1 MKKSICIILIIISL
15 SFITNNIFA
24 QQIPNVEDDEQILSE
39 KIENITKDQ
48 SFDLHQDE
56 EVTVSITGN
65 APADLGEFETFI
77 HINSNIDNDTIY
89 VHGYTV
95 TTGIIFTF
103 ANDEVKI
110 EDDNILLEF
119 DVMIQ
124 ASENGTRF
132 GSGMVYV
139 DYNTEAFGENIC
151 ADTTNITVTKG
162 EILEGELAPGV
173 DLYSILSVVDNN
185 ASKFAVATCYDW
197 SMLPDYANELTI
209 EPIQYLHISMCI
221 SDTLSHSGLYFDN
234 DLMDNQ
240 QYFSDE
246 TTLYIPVIAADSLD
260 VPLNPDPEPIASPE
274 NVFIEI
280 VGTNIMI
287 TWDEVSVA
295 TSYKIY
301 SSDDPH
307 AVYPWNFEEE
317 VTDTNWSEPATGI
330 KKFYYIKASN

>member
-1 MKKSICIILIIISL
+1 MKKSICIIFIIISL

-24 QQIPNVEDDEQILSE
+24 QLIPNVENDKQILPE

-56 EVTVSITGN
+56 EVTVLITGN
-65 APADLGEFETFI
+65 APADLGEFETYI
-77 HINSNIDNDTIY
+77 YVNSNIDNDSVY

-103 ANDEVKI
+103 ANDEIKI
-110 EDDNILLEF
+110 EDDDILLDF

-124 ASENGTRF
+124 ASESGTRF

-139 DYNTEAFGENIC
+139 DYNTDAFGENIC
-151 ADTTNITVTKG
+151 ADSNITVTKG
-162 EILEGELAPGV
+162 EILLGEFVPGV
-173 DLYSILSVVDNN
+173 DLYSILTVVDNN
-185 ASKFAVATCYDW
+185 VSKFAVATCYDW
-197 SMLPDYANELTI
+197 PMLPDYANELTI

-221 SDTLSHSGLYFDN
+221 SNTLSHSGLYFDN

-246 TTLYIPVIAADSLD
+246 TTLYIPVIADDSLD
-260 VPLNPDPEPIASPE
+260 RDLIPRPD

-280 VGTNIMI
+280 VGTNILI

-295 TSYKIY
+295 TSYEIY
-301 SSDDPH
+301 SSDDPY
-307 AVYPWNFEEE
+307 AAYPWNFEEE

-330 KKFYYIKASN
+330 KKFYYIKALN

>member
-1 MKKSICIILIIISL
+1 MKKSICIIFIIISL

-24 QQIPNVEDDEQILSE
+24 QQISNVEDDEQILSE

-48 SFDLHQDE
+48 SFNLHQDE

-77 HINSNIDNDTIY
+77 NVNSNIDNETVY

-110 EDDNILLEF
+110 EDDDILLDF

-124 ASENGTRF
+124 ASESGTRF

-139 DYNTEAFGENIC
+139 DYNADAFGENIY
-151 ADTTNITVTKG
+151 ADSNITVTKG
-162 EILEGELAPGV
+162 EILLGELVPGA
-173 DLYSILSVVDNN
+173 DLYSILAVVDNN
-185 ASKFAVATCYDW
+185 ASKFAIATCYEW
-197 SMLPDYANELTI
+197 SILPDYANELTI

-221 SDTLSHSGLYFDN
+221 SDTLSHSGLFFDN
-234 DLMDNQ
+234 DLMVNQ

-246 TTLYIPVIAADSLD
+246 TTFYIPVIADDSLD
-260 VPLNPDPEPIASPE
+260 VPLNPDTPPSPE
-274 NVFIEI
+274 NVIIEI
-280 VGTNIMI
+280 VGTNILI
-287 TWDEVSVA
+287 TWNEVSVA

-301 SSDDPH
+301 SSDDPY
-307 AVYPWNFEEE
+307 AAYPWNFEEE
-317 VTDTNWSEPATGI
+317 VTDTNWSEPATGS
-330 KKFYYIKASN
+330 KKFYYIKALN